1 MKLLRLL
8 KQTGFNYGTATFCK
22 AFKISGVVGGKTE
35 QRVEYTSLLSQIDE
49 GKKKCYEMKK
59 LHLALGGQS
68 MVCVKRVFKSST
80 RIFSL

>member
-1 MKLLRLL
+1 M
-8 KQTGFNYGTATFCK
+8 
-22 AFKISGVVGGKTE
+22 
-35 QRVEYTSLLSQIDE
+35 EYTSLLSQIDE